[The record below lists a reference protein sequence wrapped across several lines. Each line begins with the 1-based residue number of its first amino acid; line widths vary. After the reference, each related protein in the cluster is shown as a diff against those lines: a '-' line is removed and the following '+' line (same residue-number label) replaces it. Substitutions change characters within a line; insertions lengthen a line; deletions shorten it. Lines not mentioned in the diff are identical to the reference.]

1 MEIGALRALWAGGND
16 KDGAGLF
23 VGFEEQGDEFVEVSA
38 PDAPVVC
45 AVGDVRDVFDS
56 SGFEGFEEPGV
67 GIKEKILPAAADP
80 QQLEAGVCQVGV

>member
-1 MEIGALRALWAGGND
+1 MEIAALRALQAGGHY

-45 AVGDVRDVFDS
+45 AVGDVRDMLDVF
-56 SGFEGFEEPGV
+56 GFEDLEESGV

-80 QQLEAGVCQVGV
+80 QQFEAGVCQVGV

>member
-23 VGFEEQGDEFVEVSA
+23 VGLEEQGDEFVEVSA
-38 PDAPVVC
+38 PDAPVVS
-45 AVGDVRDVFDS
+45 AVGYVRDVFDFFV
-56 SGFEGFEEPGV
+56 FEGFEESGV

-80 QQLEAGVCQVGV
+80 QQFETGVYRVGV